1 MESSSEKANQ
11 RENNDDGDKVW
22 LNAHQDPMANLYTFS
37 SSISLADLN
46 ADGDFKL
53 LVADFG
59 TGTFD
64 MKLKVFKGTSL
75 FMESAI
81 IDLSTA
87 LVTFYMDTN
96 DPRTPAVA
104 VASGPFI
111 YVYKNLRP
119 YFKFTLPPLEVNAVE
134 QDLWNQAKEDKIDF
148 QMLKEMLESL
158 KNEGSEGELTVRSL
172 KFLSL
177 PLDEMENFASI
188 YEAAPL
194 KRQTV
199 ITCMNTLKKSMADDD
214 AVSCLVIGTESKD
227 IYVLD
232 PEAFTVLSK
241 MSLPSVPSFMSVTGL
256 FDVEFR
262 IVVAC
267 RDGKVYTL
275 KRGSK
280 TAKACIELTS
290 QAVSLERIG
299 KNIIIG
305 CMDDTLTCYST
316 KGKKLWTVYLPSNIV
331 SMAIMDYKARSFKGL
346 LVSLN
351 NGETRVYKDK
361 FLVSTIKTNDPV
373 TAIRFGRFGRED
385 SALILI
391 TTVGGLYVKILKRTA
406 TFEGKDLTPGPPP
419 AQSVKLN
426 VPKKTKLFVD
436 QTLRERESAVSM
448 HRMFQHDLYLLRLT
462 AARSYVNALQKSLNP
477 VSSSAMEPLK
487 LSAHIQGIGPAFKLT
502 VNLQNISPSVAI
514 TNLLITFQFD
524 ESLYA
529 LAKPC
534 IVVPLLVPGLCY
546 TFESLVECI
555 SDKGIS
561 DTIKVFVLRQGK
573 SIPIITAVINMPVSE
588 ALVIV

>member
-1 MESSSEKANQ
+1 
-11 RENNDDGDKVW
+11 
-22 LNAHQDPMANLYTFS
+22 MANLYTFS

-81 IDLSTA
+81 IDLPTA

-134 QDLWNQAKEDKIDF
+134 QDLWNQAKEDKIDV

-177 PLDEMENFASI
+177 PLEEMENFASI
-188 YEAAPL
+188 YKVVPL

-290 QAVSLERIG
+290 QAVSLERLG
-299 KNIIIG
+299 KNIIVG

-391 TTVGGLYVKILKRTA
+391 TTAGGLYVKILKRTA

-419 AQSVKLN
+419 AQSVKLS

-514 TNLLITFQFD
+514 TNLLITFQYD

-546 TFESLVECI
+546 TYESLVECI

>member
-1 MESSSEKANQ
+1 MIDGSRASLNQ
-11 RENNDDGDKVW
+11 GDEDSVW
-22 LNAHQDPMANLYTFS
+22 LNAHQDPVASLYTFS

-53 LVADFG
+53 LVADLG
-59 TGTFD
+59 AGSYD

-81 IDLSTA
+81 IDLPTA

-119 YFKFTLPPLEVNAVE
+119 YFKFTLPPLDVNPVE
-134 QDLWNQAKEDKIDF
+134 QDLWNQAKDDRIDV
-148 QMLKEMLESL
+148 QMLREMLESL

-177 PLDEMENFASI
+177 PFEEVDGFASL
-188 YEAAPL
+188 YKMAPL

-199 ITCMNTLKKSMADDD
+199 ITCMNTMKKSMADDD

-227 IYVLD
+227 VFVLD
-232 PEAFTVLSK
+232 PEAFTVLAK

-290 QAVSLERIG
+290 QAVGLERIG
-299 KNIIIG
+299 KNIVVG
-305 CMDDTLTCYST
+305 CMDDTLVCYST

-331 SMAIMDYKARSFKGL
+331 TMALMDYKARSFKGVF
-346 LVSLN
+346 VSLN
-351 NGETRVYKDK
+351 NGETRIYKDK
-361 FLVSTIKTNDPV
+361 FLVNTIQTPDPV

-385 SALILI
+385 SALILV
-391 TTVGGLYVKILKRTA
+391 TSTGGLYVKILKRTA
-406 TFEGKDLTPGPPP
+406 TFEGKDFTPGPPQ

-436 QTLRERESAVSM
+436 QTLRERESATSM

-462 AARSYVNALQKSLNP
+462 AARSYVSALQKSLNP
-477 VSSSAMEPLK
+477 ISSSAMEPLK

-502 VNLQNISPSVAI
+502 VNLQNISQSIAI
-514 TNLLITFQFD
+514 ANLLITFQYD

-529 LAKPC
+529 LAKPS
-534 IVVPLLVPGLCY
+534 ITVPMLVPSLSY
-546 TFESLVECI
+546 IYETLVECI

>member
-1 MESSSEKANQ
+1 MESTTSLKE
-11 RENNDDGDKVW
+11 DDVW
-22 LNAHQDPMANLYTFS
+22 LSAHHDPVSSLYTFS

-53 LVADFG
+53 LVADLG
-59 TGTFD
+59 TGTYD
-64 MKLKVFKGTSL
+64 MKLKVYKGTNL

-81 IDLSTA
+81 IDLPTA
-87 LVTFYMDTN
+87 LVAFYMDTN

-134 QDLWNQAKEDKIDF
+134 QDLWNQAKEDRIDV
-148 QMLKEMLESL
+148 QMLREMLESL
-158 KNEGSEGELTVRSL
+158 RSEGSEGSLTVRSL

-177 PLDEMENFASI
+177 HPEEMEDFASLHKM
-188 YEAAPL
+188 APL

-199 ITCMNTLKKSMADDD
+199 ITCMNTMKKSVADED

-227 IYVLD
+227 IYILD

-241 MSLPSVPSFMSVTGL
+241 MSLLSVPAFMSVSGL
-256 FDVEFR
+256 YDVEFR
-262 IVVAC
+262 VIVAC

-275 KRGSK
+275 KRGNK
-280 TAKACIELTS
+280 IAKASIELTA
-290 QAVSLERIG
+290 QAVGLERIG
-299 KNIIIG
+299 KNIIVG
-305 CMDDTLTCYST
+305 CMDNTLVCYST
-316 KGKKLWTVYLPSNIV
+316 KGKKLWTVYLPANIAT
-331 SMAIMDYKARSFKGL
+331 MALMDYKARGFKGVMVAL
-346 LVSLN
+346 T
-351 NGETRVYKDK
+351 NGEVRLYKDK
-361 FLVSTIKTNDPV
+361 FLVNTLQMQDTV

-391 TTVGGLYVKILKRTA
+391 TRGGGFYVKILKRTA
-406 TFEGKDLTPGPPP
+406 TFDGKDLTPGPPL

-426 VPKKTKLFVD
+426 VPKKTKVFVD

-477 VSSSAMEPLK
+477 VSSSALEPLK
-487 LSAHIQGIGPAFKLT
+487 LSAQIQGIGPAFKLT

-514 TNLLITFQFD
+514 TNLLITFQHD

-534 IVVPLLVPGLCY
+534 IIVPLLVPGLSY
-546 TFESLVECI
+546 SYETLVECI

-561 DTIKVFVLRQGK
+561 DAIKVFVLRQGK
-573 SIPIITAVINMPVSE
+573 SVPIITAVINMPVSE

>member
-1 MESSSEKANQ
+1 MHFCVLLREDGELAEKNM
-11 RENNDDGDKVW
+11 W
-22 LNAHQDPMANLYTFS
+22 LSAHQDPVANLYTFS

-46 ADGDFKL
+46 ADGDYKL
-53 LVADFG
+53 LVADLG
-59 TGTFD
+59 TGSYD

-75 FMESAI
+75 FTESSI
-81 IDLSTA
+81 IDLPTA
-87 LVTFYMDTN
+87 LVAFYMDTN

-111 YVYKNLRP
+111 YIYKNLRP
-119 YFKFTLPPLEVNAVE
+119 YFKFTLPPLDVNAVE
-134 QDLWNQAKEDKIDF
+134 QDLWSQAKDDKIDVHV
-148 QMLKEMLESL
+148 LGEMLESL
-158 KNEGSEGELTVRSL
+158 RNEGSEGMLTVRSL

-177 PLDEMENFASI
+177 EPEEMEAFASVHKHT
-188 YEAAPL
+188 PL

-199 ITCMNTLKKSMADDD
+199 ITCMNTMKKTMADDD
-214 AVSCLVIGTESKD
+214 AVSCLVIGTESKH
-227 IYVLD
+227 IFILD
-232 PEAFTVLSK
+232 PEAFTVLGK
-241 MSLPSVPSFMSVTGL
+241 MTLPSVPVFLSVTGL

-280 TAKACIELTS
+280 TAKACMDLTS
-290 QAVSLERIG
+290 QAVGLERTG
-299 KNIIIG
+299 KSILVG
-305 CMDDTLTCYST
+305 CMDNTLVCYST
-316 KGKKLWTVYLPSNIV
+316 KGKKLWTVYLPTNIITMTLMDHKSKGFKAV
-331 SMAIMDYKARSFKGL
+331 LMA
-346 LVSLN
+346 LN
-351 NGETRVYKDK
+351 NGEVRLYKEK
-361 FLVSTIKTNDPV
+361 YLINIIKMNDPV
-373 TAIRFGRFGRED
+373 TAMRFGRFGREE

-391 TTVGGLYVKILKRTA
+391 TNSGGLHIKILKRTA
-406 TFEGKDLTPGPPP
+406 QFEGKDLTPGPPP
-419 AQSVKLN
+419 AQSIKLN

-436 QTLRERESAVSM
+436 QTLRERENAVSM

-477 VSSSAMEPLK
+477 ISSSAMEPLK
-487 LSAHIQGIGPAFKLT
+487 LSAQVQGIGPAFKLT
-502 VNLQNISPSVAI
+502 VNLQNISPSVPS

-529 LAKPC
+529 VAKPC
-534 IVVPLLVPGLCY
+534 IVVPLLVPGLMY
-546 TFESLVECI
+546 THETLVECI

-561 DTIKVFVLRQGK
+561 DTIKVFVLHQGK

>member
-1 MESSSEKANQ
+1 
-11 RENNDDGDKVW
+11 
-22 LNAHQDPMANLYTFS
+22 
-37 SSISLADLN
+37 
-46 ADGDFKL
+46 
-53 LVADFG
+53 
-59 TGTFD
+59 
-64 MKLKVFKGTSL
+64 
-75 FMESAI
+75 
-81 IDLSTA
+81 
-87 LVTFYMDTN
+87 
-96 DPRTPAVA
+96 
-104 VASGPFI
+104 
-111 YVYKNLRP
+111 
-119 YFKFTLPPLEVNAVE
+119 
-134 QDLWNQAKEDKIDF
+134 
-148 QMLKEMLESL
+148 
-158 KNEGSEGELTVRSL
+158 
-172 KFLSL
+172 
-177 PLDEMENFASI
+177 MENFASI
-188 YEAAPL
+188 YKVAPL

-199 ITCMNTLKKSMADDD
+199 ITCMNTMKKSMADDD

-227 IYVLD
+227 VYVLD

-299 KNIIIG
+299 KNIVVG

-316 KGKKLWTVYLPSNIV
+316 KGKKMWTIYLPSNIV

-361 FLVSTIKTNDPV
+361 FLVNTIKMNDPV
-373 TAIRFGRFGRED
+373 TAFRFGRFGRED

-391 TTVGGLYVKILKRTA
+391 TTSGGLYVKILKRTA
-406 TFEGKDLTPGPPP
+406 TFDGKDLTPGPPP

-514 TNLLITFQFD
+514 TNLLITFQYE

-534 IVVPLLVPGLCY
+534 IVVPLLVPGLSY
-546 TFESLVECI
+546 TYESLVECI

-561 DTIKVFVLRQGK
+561 DTIKVFVLRQGN